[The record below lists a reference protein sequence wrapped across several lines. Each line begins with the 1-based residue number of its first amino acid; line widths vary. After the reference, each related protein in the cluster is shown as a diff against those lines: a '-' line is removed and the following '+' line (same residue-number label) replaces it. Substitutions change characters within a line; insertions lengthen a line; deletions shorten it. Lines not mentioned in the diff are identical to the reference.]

1 MTCILYFPKCLA
13 QNQVCLIYS
22 LGITDR
28 KKLQSKTYKQTVYL
42 PSFLMDYLSSH
53 LLPNASLRTQGR
65 RQLSSFYFSLTHHIN
80 KGVMHLVQPQT
91 PGSQTLRGADHQ
103 HLTHT
108 VIYTQDAPMWS
119 ENYSP
124 GYKLPNSSK
133 QKNGSGSYLLHSSFL
148 KSNQNNQFS
157 VNLRL

>member
-1 MTCILYFPKCLA
+1 M
-13 QNQVCLIYS
+13 
-22 LGITDR
+22 
-28 KKLQSKTYKQTVYL
+28 
-42 PSFLMDYLSSH
+42 PSFLLDYLSSH

-103 HLTHT
+103 HLTQT

-157 VNLRL
+157 VNLRLWYIDGHLFPFFPDFWIHITFGHCSSYMQIKY